1 MKVEEKLAD
10 VEVVKAA
17 EETNNKKSKK
27 KGKKDKSKEA
37 EMLNESLPDIGNL
50 PIYLSIYL
58 SICLFI
64 YLYIRRNNFYIID
77 FNFIP
82 LLKIS

>member
-1 MKVEEKLAD
+1 MEEKI
-10 VEVVKAA
+10 VEKEVVKSA

-50 PIYLSIYL
+50 PTYLSIFL
-58 SICLFI
+58 SI
-64 YLYIRRNNFYIID
+64 YI
-77 FNFIP
+77 
-82 LLKIS
+82 